1 MKNQRLG
8 KIILTT
14 VVSVLIVSMTTSVFA
29 QGKGG
34 GRGGGGGG
42 GRGSG
47 GGGGSHAG
55 GPPSGTG
62 VDRGLGN
69 ASDRSNGRS
78 DEGLATA
85 SSKSRGRS
93 DAGLERARVASNN
106 LRHADE
112 DLRAHPGIARTLRTN
127 ANDLRSGYQTAL
139 ATNPNLKFGHF
150 VSATRVAQN
159 LGPRNPAITRAAI
172 LNGLASGRSLGQT
185 LQDLGLSERE
195 ANEAKKQAEREI
207 KRGRN

>member
-1 MKNQRLG
+1 MNSQRLG
-8 KIILTT
+8 KLILMT
-14 VVSVLIVSMTTSVFA
+14 VLCVLIAGMTTSVLG
-29 QGKGG
+29 QGH
-34 GRGGGGGG
+34 GRGGGAGG

-47 GGGGSHAG
+47 GGVNHGG
-55 GPPSGTG
+55 GPPPGAG

-69 ASDRSNGRS
+69 ASDRSDGRS
-78 DEGLATA
+78 DRGLATA

-93 DAGLERARVASNN
+93 DAGLERARTASNN

-127 ANDLRSGYQTAL
+127 ANDLRSGYQAAL
-139 ATNPNLKFGHF
+139 ATNPNLKFGQF
-150 VSATRVAQN
+150 VSATRVSQN
-159 LGPRNPAITRAAI
+159 LGARHPAITRAAI

-195 ANEAKKQAEREI
+195 ANDAKKRADREI
-207 KRGRN
+207 KRGLK

>member
-1 MKNQRLG
+1 MSNQRLG
-8 KIILTT
+8 KFIFTT
-14 VVSVLIVSMTTSVFA
+14 VLCVLVAGMTTSVFG
-29 QGKGG
+29 Q

-55 GPPSGTG
+55 GPPPGTG

-69 ASDRSNGRS
+69 ASERSDGRS
-78 DEGLATA
+78 DRGMATA
-85 SSKSRGRS
+85 SEKSRGRS

-112 DLRAHPGIARTLRTN
+112 DLKAHPGIARTLHTN

-139 ATNPNLKFGHF
+139 ATNPNLKFGQF
-150 VSATRVAQN
+150 VSATRVSQN
-159 LGPRNPAITRAAI
+159 LRSRHPAITRTAI

-185 LQDLGLSERE
+185 LQDLGLSERG
-195 ANEAKKQAEREI
+195 ANEAKRRADREI
-207 KRGRN
+207 KRVM